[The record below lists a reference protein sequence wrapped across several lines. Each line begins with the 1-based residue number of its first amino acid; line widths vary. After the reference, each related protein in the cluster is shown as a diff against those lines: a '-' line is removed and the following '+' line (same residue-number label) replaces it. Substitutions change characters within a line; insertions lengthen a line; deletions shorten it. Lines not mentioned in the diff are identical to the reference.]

1 MCGIAGLYLR
11 EGQVRRERLLAL
23 EPKLHHRGPDGFN
36 AEAHHGFGWL
46 HTRLAIVGVTDGAQ
60 PLWNSD
66 NSVGVI
72 ANGEIY
78 NHIELRAELKG
89 LGHRFLTHSDSEVL
103 VHGWVEWG
111 EGLLK
116 KIHGMF
122 AFALWEP
129 KRERVLLVRD
139 RLGIKP
145 LLFSAG
151 AFGVAFA
158 SELSALVELLPA
170 RPSIQVESVG
180 QYLMSHFTSAG
191 QTALVGVERL
201 LPGEALWIEASQI
214 KRRWRYWSVHDV
226 RPTHWS
232 FAEASECFDSL
243 MAEVV
248 REHLRSDVASGLFLS
263 SGIDSSLLLALATQ
277 YTTDPP
283 RALTVRFVSP
293 SVPDESEVARTTAE
307 HFGTQHTVLS
317 CDVST
322 LSKSLPKVVRAVDEL
337 MGDPANL
344 PVFVL
349 AQTAAAQGLK
359 VVWSGEG
366 GDEIF
371 AGYGRYRLR
380 GPKRWIARWRSPETK
395 GFRARGIFSSLPFER
410 LFKPPLAQ
418 AMTEFRKPFLESW
431 RNTPDDWS
439 ELQKM
444 QALDIQTWLADDLL
458 IKVDRMLMAHGVEGR
473 VPWLDHRVV
482 EFGLALPDALKCE
495 GRQGKLFL
503 RRWADRWVPKEI
515 LNADKKG
522 FTVPLSAWLNAGWG
536 NDLERALANSALIEQ
551 WGRLDA
557 LRAWVRGAEARGAD
571 VRPRWALLQLLIWES
586 QYAKQ

>member
-11 EGQVRRERLLAL
+11 EGRISRERLLVL
-23 EPKLHHRGPDGFN
+23 EPKLRHRGPDGFN
-36 AEAHHGFGWL
+36 AEACNKFGWL
-46 HTRLAIVGVTDGAQ
+46 HTRLAIVGLTDGAQ

-66 NSVGVI
+66 GSVGVI

-78 NHIELRAELKG
+78 NHIELRAELER
-89 LGHRFLTHSDSEVL
+89 LGHRFVTHSDSEVL

-116 KIHGMF
+116 KIYGMF

-129 KRERVLLVRD
+129 RHERVLLVRD

-151 AFGVAFA
+151 PFGVAFA
-158 SELSALVELLPA
+158 SELKALVELLPVKPA
-170 RPSIQVESVG
+170 IRIESVG

-191 QTALVGVERL
+191 QTALEGVERL
-201 LPGEALWIEASQI
+201 LPGEALWIESSQI
-214 KRRWRYWSVHDV
+214 KRRWRYWSMHDV
-226 RPTHWS
+226 RPAHWS

-263 SGIDSSLLLALATQ
+263 SGVDSSLLLALAAK
-277 YTTDPP
+277 YTTALP

-293 SVPDESEVARTTAE
+293 SVPDESEIARTTAE
-307 HFGTQHTVLS
+307 HFGAEHTVLS
-317 CDVST
+317 CDVPN
-322 LSKSLPKVVRAVDEL
+322 LAKSLPEVVRAVDEL

-349 AQTAAAQGLK
+349 AQAAAAQGLK
-359 VVWSGEG
+359 VAWSGEG

-380 GPKRWIARWRSPETK
+380 GPKRWIARWQSPETE
-395 GFRARGIFSSLPFER
+395 GFRARGIFSGLPIKR
-410 LFKPPLAQ
+410 LFQPSLAQ
-418 AMTEFRKPFLESW
+418 AITEFRKPFLECW
-431 RNTPDDWS
+431 RNAPDDWS
-439 ELQKM
+439 DLQKM
-444 QALDIQTWLADDLL
+444 QALDMQTWLADDLL
-458 IKVDRMLMAHGVEGR
+458 TKADRMLMAHGVEGR

-482 EFGLALPDALKCE
+482 EFGLALPDALKRE
-495 GRQGKLFL
+495 GRQGKVFL
-503 RRWADRWVPKEI
+503 RRWADPLVPKAI

-522 FTVPLSAWLNAGWG
+522 FTVPLAAWLSAGWS

-551 WGRLDA
+551 WGRPDA
-557 LRAWVRGAEARGAD
+557 LRAWVRKAEAQGTDA
-571 VRPRWALLQLLIWES
+571 RPRWALLQLLIWES